1 MQFVR
6 RPPGASEETIAEVER
21 RYGVHVPHE
30 LRTFWAESDGAI
42 LWFGFKELQFFT
54 VTEVLDDIYSVRE
67 HMPGGLPLCMDGN
80 GNICLARISGAEVFG
95 YYVAEAGVLEW
106 EEAAQI
112 SSDFAGFL
120 HDDQPPE
127 RRLDA

>member
-6 RPPGASEETIAEVER
+6 RPRGASEDSIAEVER
-21 RYGVHVPHE
+21 RYDVQLPPE
-30 LRTFWAESDGAI
+30 LRAFWAKSDGAI

-54 VTEVLDDIYSVRE
+54 LSEVLEDIYSVRE

-80 GNICLARISGAEVFG
+80 GNVCLARIFGGQIAG

-120 HDDQPPE
+120 RDDQRPE
-127 RRLDA
+127 CS